1 MTELVTG
8 EDKLQHKVRL
18 LASSALLVAV
28 TAFGPAV
35 HAQSRSGT
43 SAAAS
48 NTIEELVVTAEKRA
62 QSLQDVPVAISA
74 FTSANRDLVGIN
86 TIQDMTNFTP
96 GLNYTSANDRT
107 SIRGV
112 GRLTNAHPVAV
123 PVAVYD
129 DGIYTTSTVTAGKT
143 PIFTDRV
150 EVLRGPQGTL
160 YGRNSLGGALNV
172 ISRHPTEEFYAE
184 VRATVANYGRTLLEA
199 AVSGPLAPDLQ
210 FRLAGNWE
218 KQRDGYFTNVV
229 PGMPSEGNVIDQ
241 FYVEGQLQAKF
252 GEHIDGW
259 MKIAL
264 AGWNNGAGGPGARAG
279 YSAGPVNFTEFN
291 LQNPNAGF
299 ACAPGGVVN
308 SVVNASPLG
317 CTNPAA
323 SDPHKFA
330 SSTKQ
335 SVSLDDTYIMSGYL
349 TYHFDNMD
357 LKYIAGGNNY
367 HYTLF
372 QDNDGAGPFTS
383 YVVPINGLG
392 PCSAGAVAVGACSPL
407 KVFPQKTSTY
417 QEDYHNI
424 SHELDLSSSGNGPVQ
439 WLGGL
444 YYYKEGY
451 TQPVF
456 TTEPQQ
462 PQLSNGS
469 PVTAAVA
476 ALTGAVGLP
485 FQSRLYDNRTK
496 FENDSYAAF
505 GQVDWKFAET
515 WKLTV
520 GLRYNHDHLSGTED
534 FRFLCFAS
542 NTCSTNP
549 ELLGSFV
556 PVVDITAAA
565 AYTGGGLGI
574 VPQGVVPNGAAAT
587 GGVTFTSDGY
597 AHRSYDISSTA
608 TTGTVGLQW
617 SPDKDTMMYGRYG
630 RGYLQGGINSGVTSS
645 LGQFPYTAPEYINNY
660 EIGLK
665 KDFGRKLQTNI
676 AIFYYDFRD
685 YQVPLT
691 VANLTGGLAVSQ
703 SRYLN
708 VPKSVSEGIEFE
720 STWAPIDNLRILFNY
735 SYNPSRIETLSG
747 VVDPADP
754 LALQPGAKPVT
765 PGAPVA
771 CTGTGSTVT
780 ATNPNPNPLCD
791 VATGFVSRGQNLHGN
806 ALPQQPKNKVA
817 INVLYTFDFEPG
829 SLTPSVSYV
838 YRDHEYSGIFERSY
852 YGSPNWSQVDA
863 RITWK
868 DKDNKYSII
877 AYVKNI
883 GDTLAY
889 DGGSGA
895 ARQSGAYAN
904 ASVAASQAGPIKINA
919 GLPNGALLTN
929 GVLSGPNIGS
939 GGIVSSFALAPPR
952 TYGIE
957 FQYRF

>member
-1 MTELVTG
+1 MAGSVTG
-8 EDKLQHKVRL
+8 EVKLQHKVRL

-28 TAFGPAV
+28 TAFGPTA
-35 HAQSRSGT
+35 HAQSRAGST
-43 SAAAS
+43 AAAS

-74 FTSANRDLVGIN
+74 FTSANRDLIGVN

-184 VRATVANYGRTLLEA
+184 VRATVANYKRTLLEA

-218 KQRDGYFTNVV
+218 KQRDGYFKNTV

-241 FYVEGQLQAKF
+241 FYIEGQLQAKF
-252 GEHIDGW
+252 GEHLDGW
-259 MKIAL
+259 MKVAL
-264 AGWNNGAGGPGARAG
+264 SGWNNGSGGPGARAG
-279 YSAGPVNFTEFN
+279 YYAGPVNFAEFAG
-291 LQNPNAGF
+291 QNPNAGF

-308 SVVNASPLG
+308 SVVNASPQG
-317 CTNPAA
+317 CVNPAA
-323 SDPHKFA
+323 SDPRKFA
-330 SSTKQ
+330 SLTAQ
-335 SVSLDDTYIMSGYL
+335 TVSLDDTYIMSGYL

-357 LKYIAGGNNY
+357 LKYIVGGNNY
-367 HYTLF
+367 HYTLVSE
-372 QDNDGAGPFTS
+372 NDGAAAFQSFVIPVSGVGTCSTLFVT
-383 YVVPINGLG
+383 LG
-392 PCSAGAVAVGACSPL
+392 VCSPL

-424 SHELDLSSSGNGPVQ
+424 SHELDLSSSGNGAVQ

-456 TTEPQQ
+456 TTEAQQ

-469 PVTAAVA
+469 TVA
-476 ALTGAVGLP
+476 TAVGALPGPVGQP
-485 FQSRLYDNRTK
+485 FQSRLYDDRTK

-505 GQVDWKFAET
+505 GQVDWKFADT
-515 WKLTV
+515 WKLTF
-520 GLRYNHDHLSGTED
+520 GLRWNHDHLSGTED
-534 FRFLCFAS
+534 VRVLCFA
-542 NTCSTNP
+542 TTPCGLTP
-549 ELLGSFV
+549 ESLGSFT
-556 PVVDITAAA
+556 PVLDITASQAYGPLASLLAGGAA
-565 AYTGGGLGI
+565 IPA
-574 VPQGVVPNGAAAT
+574 PQGVVANGAP
-587 GGVTFTSDGY
+587 GGVKFTADGF
-597 AHRSYDISSTA
+597 AHRDYDITSTA
-608 TTGTVGLQW
+608 TTGTAGLQW
-617 SPDKDTMMYGRYG
+617 SPDKDTMVYGRYG

-645 LGQFPYTAPEYINNY
+645 LGQFPYTGPEFINNY

-676 AIFYYDFRD
+676 AIFYYDFSD

-691 VANLTGGLAVSQ
+691 VANLTGGLTVSQ

-720 STWAPIDNLRILFNY
+720 GTWAPIDNLRILFNY
-735 SYNPSRIETLSG
+735 SYNPSRIERLTG
-747 VVDPADP
+747 IVDPNDP
-754 LALQPGAKPVT
+754 TAIAAGAKPIIAAST
-765 PGAPVA
+765 CAAAP
-771 CTGTGSTVT
+771 TQ
-780 ATNPNPNPLCD
+780 PCD
-791 VATGFVSRGQNLHGN
+791 VYTGNIVRGQDLHGN

-817 INVLYTFDFEPG
+817 VNVIYTFDFERG
-829 SLTPSVSYV
+829 SLTPSISYV
-838 YRDHEYSGIFERSY
+838 YRDHEYSGIFQRSY
-852 YGSPNWSQVDA
+852 YASPNWSQVDA

-868 DKDNKYSII
+868 DKDNKYSVI

-889 DGGSGA
+889 DGGSTATRLQG
-895 ARQSGAYAN
+895 SYSN
-904 ASVAASQAGPIKINA
+904 ASVAAGGAVHVVP
-919 GLPNGALLTN
+919 GLASGTLNTF
-929 GVLSGPNIGS
+929 GVLNGPGIGA
-939 GGIVSSFALAPPR
+939 GGIASTYALAPPR
-952 TYGIE
+952 TYGVE